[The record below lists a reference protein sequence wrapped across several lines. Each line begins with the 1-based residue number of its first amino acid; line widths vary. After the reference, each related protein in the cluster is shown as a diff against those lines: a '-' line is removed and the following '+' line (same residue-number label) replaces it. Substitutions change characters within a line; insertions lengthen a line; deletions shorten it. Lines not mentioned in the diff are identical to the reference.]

1 MLTRKHVNDLAYGIV
16 GCAIE
21 VHKEI
26 GPGLLESIYRDC
38 LIEEL
43 RLKNFSIATEVP
55 IPVTYKGKKLEH
67 GLRLDIVV
75 NNLVIVEIKS
85 VEHMIPLYQAQL
97 LSYLN
102 LTHMPK
108 GILINFNCDNIV
120 KNIVPLVTLEFS
132 KLPIE

>member
-1 MLTRKHVNDLAYGIV
+1 MLTRKYVNDLAYDIV
-16 GCAIE
+16 GCAIA

-38 LIEEL
+38 LVEEL
-43 RLKNFSIATEVP
+43 RVKNFSTETEVP
-55 IPVTYKGKKLEH
+55 IPVSYKGKKLDH

-97 LSYLN
+97 LSYLK
-102 LTHMPK
+102 LTQMPK
-108 GILINFNCDNIV
+108 GLLINFNCDNIV

>member
-1 MLTRKHVNDLAYGIV
+1 MVTRKYVNDLAYDIV

-26 GPGLLESIYRDC
+26 GPGLLESIYKDC
-38 LIEEL
+38 LVEEL
-43 RLKNFSIATEVP
+43 RIKNFNIETEVP

-75 NNLVIVEIKS
+75 NNLIIVEIKS
-85 VEHMIPLYQAQL
+85 VEKMIPLYQAQL
-97 LSYLN
+97 LSYLKLTN
-102 LTHMPK
+102 LPK
-108 GILINFNCDNIV
+108 GLLINFNCDNIV

-132 KLPIE
+132 KLPLE